1 MGGIM
6 TFTPL
11 KKSMIKW
18 KQKQLQFIEALLCGI
33 AGGLLFSLLKLP
45 LSWMLGPLTA
55 VLVWKLLSKRKLY
68 WPASFRNGGQ
78 MLLGYSMGLAFTIES
93 ARQIVSQLPSM
104 TIITVLMVIF
114 GLAIAYFVS
123 KMTGITIQSA
133 VMGTTPGGL
142 SQMVVLSE
150 EIKGADPTIVTLMQT
165 IRMLTVIFIVPT
177 LSIHAFSGGG
187 AQNSEP
193 TVDVVTQIEYGSIFQ
208 VLTVLAIVLFVTAC
222 AVRFRFPTPW
232 IIGPLLSSAILS
244 VSGFETP
251 QLPPILIILAQLC
264 LGIYLGLGIKLN
276 MLKNW
281 RKLLPFAFISGL
293 LIVGLALVL
302 AYGLHRI
309 YPITM
314 TTAFLCIAPGGLP
327 EMGVTA
333 QTVQAD
339 VSMVAAYQLFR
350 VFFILFIVPIFLRY
364 LFGGQEA
371 FEKSVKS
378 L

>member
-55 VLVWKLLSKRKLY
+55 VLVWKLLSKRELY

-104 TIITVLMVIF
+104 TIITVLMVLF

-150 EIKGADPTIVTLMQT
+150 EIKG
-165 IRMLTVIFIVPT
+165 
-177 LSIHAFSGGG
+177 
-187 AQNSEP
+187 
-193 TVDVVTQIEYGSIFQ
+193 
-208 VLTVLAIVLFVTAC
+208 
-222 AVRFRFPTPW
+222 
-232 IIGPLLSSAILS
+232 
-244 VSGFETP
+244 
-251 QLPPILIILAQLC
+251 
-264 LGIYLGLGIKLN
+264 
-276 MLKNW
+276 
-281 RKLLPFAFISGL
+281 
-293 LIVGLALVL
+293 
-302 AYGLHRI
+302 
-309 YPITM
+309 
-314 TTAFLCIAPGGLP
+314 
-327 EMGVTA
+327 
-333 QTVQAD
+333 
-339 VSMVAAYQLFR
+339 
-350 VFFILFIVPIFLRY
+350 
-364 LFGGQEA
+364 
-371 FEKSVKS
+371 
-378 L
+378 